1 MRPRNA
7 RPLRP
12 LWSHGL
18 TALVLGLVGAAALVL
33 VFRPA
38 LTWFHILAAWLVS
51 VNLVAFAYYGYD
63 KSCARSASRRVPEA
77 VLHGLA
83 LAGGSFGAY
92 GGMRLFRHKTIK
104 GGFQIFFWFIVVMQV
119 LLIAAII
126 YRLVRG

>member
-1 MRPRNA
+1 MSPRNA
-7 RPLRP
+7 RPMRP
-12 LWSHGL
+12 LWRHGL
-18 TALVLGLVGAAALVL
+18 TALVLGLVGAAALLL

-38 LTWFHILAAWLVS
+38 ATWFHLLAAWLVS

-63 KSCARSASRRVPEA
+63 KSCARRTSRRVPEA

-83 LAGGSFGAY
+83 VAGGSLGAY
-92 GGMRLFRHKTIK
+92 GGMQLFRHKTVK
-104 GGFQIFFWFIVVMQV
+104 GSFQIFFWFVVVMQL

>member
-1 MRPRNA
+1 MSPRSA

-12 LWSHGL
+12 LWRHGL
-18 TALVLGLVGAAALVL
+18 TALALGLVGAAVLLV

-38 LTWFHILAAWLVS
+38 LTWFYLLAAWLVS

-83 LAGGSFGAY
+83 FAGGSLGAY
-92 GGMRLFRHKTIK
+92 GGMQLFRHKTVK
-104 GGFQIFFWFIVVMQV
+104 GSFRIFFWFIVVMQV

-126 YRLVRG
+126 YRVVRG